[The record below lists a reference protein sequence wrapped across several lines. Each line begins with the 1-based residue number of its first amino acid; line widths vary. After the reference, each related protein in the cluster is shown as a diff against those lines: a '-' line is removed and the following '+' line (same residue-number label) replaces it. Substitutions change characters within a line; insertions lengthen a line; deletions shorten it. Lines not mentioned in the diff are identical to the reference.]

1 MLKVV
6 PDRLLRSNR
15 VSAIAKE
22 YQIHGAPSSPLQ
34 DASHQKIM
42 ELGKAKLLRTGLNAL
57 HQAIHPVHGI
67 AWTDGK
73 QVILTSLHLHNGEP
87 KFGDSSVVGQ
97 FEHVHGLYWGPSPT
111 DAPALL
117 AVQHKKHI
125 TVWQLCLNAAERNKL
140 LVSQI
145 CDISEPF
152 PVLPQGCV
160 WHPKKEILAVLTTR
174 DASVLHSV
182 HLNSCRVKADIKGS
196 GLIHCACWTKEG
208 NRLVVGV
215 GSALHSYIWDEAQK
229 TLHACSFCPIFDV
242 GGYICAVE
250 ATLNFQ
256 VAVATELP
264 LDKICGLNA
273 GVAFEVPASVETESF
288 ASQSSLGGEE
298 EFSMDGGKKSLDS
311 EKPVSALPSPVD
323 LTHLLSS
330 KQGADSS
337 PLLHLRPKDYLTG
350 SGQDSSHLILV
361 TFERKVTSTKKV
373 SIPGI
378 LVPDIMAFDPK
389 TQTVS
394 VASNTCNVILVY
406 SLTSSN
412 LPNIQQIQLEKNEK
426 PKGLCFLTNKLLL
439 ILVGRQKFT
448 DPAFLPSSRSDKY
461 MIRLMIKELIFE
473 VGPSSASVNGN
484 SCFNLSNTPHDL
496 PADVHP
502 LSRGL
507 LIPDRA
513 APQSPTSRRKL
524 IEEIESPAY
533 EQSSLLNM
541 SDLKEKKVSLSFPP
555 AVEALDAEPVN
566 RSVVLSATSLSFS
579 NKPTSPKRQTEGAS
593 KIPNSY
599 KNNLLS
605 EKEASYFSKNV
616 EKLSGNFTELQH
628 HVCELTELLKSGKR
642 NLPVYPSSQEPSFIN
657 ITYQKQLSRN
667 DSDERRSVILCEG
680 KLRLSIVQQIFNLSL
695 VEMQHGSSWIVLT
708 ADSEGF
714 VPLMFTSM
722 QEVVVRD
729 ASAKG
734 YSARSSK
741 TLDIISSTEGCRPA
755 SSESLD
761 ITSSLE
767 VLRDCSSKALDSSGP
782 SEQASSKM

>member
-1 MLKVV
+1 
-6 PDRLLRSNR
+6 
-15 VSAIAKE
+15 
-22 YQIHGAPSSPLQ
+22 
-34 DASHQKIM
+34 M

-57 HQAIHPVHGI
+57 YQAIHPVHGI

-73 QVILTSLHLHNGEP
+73 QVILTALHLRNGDPE
-87 KFGDSSVVGQ
+87 FGDSSVVGQ
-97 FEHVHGLYWGPSPT
+97 FEHVHGLYWGPCPPDT
-111 DAPALL
+111 PALL
-117 AVQHKKHI
+117 AVQHKKRI
-125 TVWQLCLNAAERNKL
+125 TIWQLCFNATERTKL

-160 WHPKKEILAVLTTR
+160 WHPKKEILAVLTAQ

-182 HLNSCRVKADIKGS
+182 HLNSSRVNADIKGS

-215 GSALHSYIWDEAQK
+215 GSALHSYIWDDAQK
-229 TLHACSFCPIFDV
+229 TLSACSFCPIFDV
-242 GGYICAVE
+242 GGYVCALE

-273 GVAFEVPASVETESF
+273 GVAFEVPASIETESF
-288 ASQSSLGGEE
+288 RSQSSLCGEE
-298 EFSMDGGKKSLDS
+298 EYSMDGGKKSLDS
-311 EKPVSALPSPVD
+311 EKPVVASPVD
-323 LTHLLSS
+323 LTHILSS
-330 KQGADSS
+330 KQGTDSS

-389 TQTVS
+389 TQIVS

-439 ILVGRQKFT
+439 ILVGKQRFT

-461 MIRLMIKELIFE
+461 MVRLMIKELIFE
-473 VGPSSASVNGN
+473 MGPSVSASVNG
-484 SCFNLSNTPHDL
+484 SSDLNLSNIQHDL
-496 PADVHP
+496 FRDVHP

-507 LIPDRA
+507 LMPDRA
-513 APQSPTSRRKL
+513 AIQSPTSKRKL
-524 IEEIESPAY
+524 IEEIKSPVY
-533 EQSSLLNM
+533 EQSLLNM
-541 SDLKEKKVSLSFPP
+541 SDLKDKKISMNYSP
-555 AVEALDAEPVN
+555 AVECLDAEPVN
-566 RSVVLSATSLSFS
+566 RAAALSATSLASS
-579 NKPTSPKRQTEGAS
+579 VKPTSPKRQVDAAF
-593 KIPNSY
+593 KVPNSY
-599 KNNLLS
+599 KNNLLR

-616 EKLSGNFTELQH
+616 EDLSGNFTELQH
-628 HVCELTELLKSGKR
+628 HLCELTELLKSGKR
-642 NLPVYPSSQEPSFIN
+642 SLPVYPSSEEPSFIN
-657 ITYQKQLSRN
+657 ITCQKQLSRS
-667 DSDERRSVILCEG
+667 DSDERRAVILCGG
-680 KLRLSIVQQIFNLSL
+680 KLRLNTVHQIFNLSL

-714 VPLMFTSM
+714 VPLLFTSK
-722 QEVVVRD
+722 QEIVVRD

-734 YSARSSK
+734 YGARSSK

-767 VLRDCSSKALDSSGP
+767 VLRDCSSKALDGSSP
-782 SEQASSKM
+782 SKQPSSKM

>member
-1 MLKVV
+1 
-6 PDRLLRSNR
+6 
-15 VSAIAKE
+15 
-22 YQIHGAPSSPLQ
+22 
-34 DASHQKIM
+34 M

-73 QVILTSLHLHNGEP
+73 QVILTALHLHDGEP

-97 FEHVHGLYWGPSPT
+97 FEHVHGLYWGPCPP

-125 TVWQLCLNAAERNKL
+125 TVWQLCFSVTERNKL
-140 LVSQI
+140 LVSQL
-145 CDISEPF
+145 CDISEPY

-182 HLNSCRVKADIKGS
+182 RLNSSRIKADIKGS

-215 GSALHSYIWDEAQK
+215 GSALHSYVWDDAQK
-229 TLHACSFCPIFDV
+229 TLSACSFCPIFDV
-242 GGYICAVE
+242 GGYICALE
-250 ATLNFQ
+250 ATLNLQ

-273 GVAFEVPASVETESF
+273 GVAFEVPASVETGSF
-288 ASQSSLGGEE
+288 PSQSSLGGDEE
-298 EFSMDGGKKSLDS
+298 SSVDGGKKSLDS
-311 EKPVSALPSPVD
+311 EKPLSVVTSPVD
-323 LTHLLSS
+323 LTHILSS

-361 TFERKVTSTKKV
+361 TFERNVTSTKKV

-378 LVPDIMAFDPK
+378 LVPDIMAFDLK

-394 VASNTCNVILVY
+394 VASNTCNIILVY

-412 LPNIQQIQLEKNEK
+412 LPNIQQIQLEKSEK

-473 VGPSSASVNGN
+473 AGPSTSAPVNG
-484 SCFNLSNTPHDL
+484 SSSLNLSGVPNDL
-496 PADVHP
+496 CADVHL

-513 APQSPTSRRKL
+513 AIHSPTSRRKL
-524 IEEIESPAY
+524 IEEIKSPVY
-533 EQSSLLNM
+533 ERSLLNM
-541 SDLKEKKVSLSFPP
+541 SDLKDKKGYKYFPLVVEPLYDEPVCPTVSLS
-555 AVEALDAEPVN
+555 
-566 RSVVLSATSLSFS
+566 ATPLASS
-579 NKPTSPKRQTEGAS
+579 NKPPSPKRQADAPS

-605 EKEASYFSKNV
+605 EKEASYFVKNV
-616 EKLSGNFTELQH
+616 EKLSDNFTELQH
-628 HVCELTELLKSGKR
+628 HLCELTELLKSGKR
-642 NLPVYPSSQEPSFIN
+642 NLTVYPSSQEPTFIN
-657 ITYQKQLSRN
+657 IVCQKQLSRS
-667 DSDERRSVILCEG
+667 DSDERRAVTLCGG
-680 KLRLSIVQQIFNLSL
+680 KLRLNIVQQIFNLSL

-714 VPLMFTSM
+714 VPFMFTSA

-729 ASAKG
+729 ASMKG

-741 TLDIISSTEGCRPA
+741 TLDIISSTEGCRPT

-767 VLRDCSSKALDSSGP
+767 VLRDCSSKALDSSSP
-782 SEQASSKM
+782 SEQPSSKC

>member
-1 MLKVV
+1 M
-6 PDRLLRSNR
+6 P
-15 VSAIAKE
+15 
-22 YQIHGAPSSPLQ
+22 PPC
-34 DASHQKIM
+34 
-42 ELGKAKLLRTGLNAL
+42 
-57 HQAIHPVHGI
+57 
-67 AWTDGK
+67 
-73 QVILTSLHLHNGEP
+73 SL
-87 KFGDSSVVGQ
+87 F
-97 FEHVHGLYWGPSPT
+97 
-111 DAPALL
+111 
-117 AVQHKKHI
+117 QHKKHI

-140 LVSQI
+140 LVSQT

-160 WHPKKEILAVLTTR
+160 WHPKQEILAVLTTR

-250 ATLNFQ
+250 ATLSFQ

-273 GVAFEVPASVETESF
+273 GVAFEVPASIETESF
-288 ASQSSLGGEE
+288 PSQSSLCGEE

-311 EKPVSALPSPVD
+311 EKPASTLPSPVD

-330 KQGADSS
+330 KQGADCS

-378 LVPDIMAFDPK
+378 LVPDIMAFDPR

-461 MIRLMIKELIFE
+461 MIRLMIKELMFE

-484 SCFNLSNTPHDL
+484 SCFNLSNAPHEL

-524 IEEIESPAY
+524 IEEIKSPAY

-541 SDLKEKKVSLSFPP
+541 SDLKDKKLPLGFPP
-555 AVEALDAEPVN
+555 ALEALDAEPVN
-566 RSVVLSATSLSFS
+566 RAVTLSTTSLSFS
-579 NKPTSPKRQTEGAS
+579 NKPTSPKRQTDGAT

-605 EKEASYFSKNV
+605 EKEASYLSKNV
-616 EKLSGNFTELQH
+616 ERLSGNFTELQR
-628 HVCELTELLKSGKR
+628 HVRELTELLKSGKR
-642 NLPVYPSSQEPSFIN
+642 NHPLYPSSQEPSFIN
-657 ITYQKQLSRN
+657 ITHQKQLSRN

-714 VPLMFTSM
+714 VPLTFTSL

-729 ASAKG
+729 ASTKG

-755 SSESLD
+755 ASESLD

>member
-1 MLKVV
+1 
-6 PDRLLRSNR
+6 
-15 VSAIAKE
+15 
-22 YQIHGAPSSPLQ
+22 
-34 DASHQKIM
+34 M

-97 FEHVHGLYWGPSPT
+97 FEHVHGLYWGPGPP

-125 TVWQLCLNAAERNKL
+125 TIWELCLNVAERNKL

-145 CDISEPF
+145 CDISETF

-160 WHPKKEILAVLTTR
+160 WHPKKAILAVVTTR

-182 HLNSCRVKADIKGS
+182 HLNNSRIKADIKGS

-215 GSALHSYIWDEAQK
+215 GSALHSYIWDDAQK
-229 TLHACSFCPIFDV
+229 TLNACSFCPVFDV

-250 ATLNFQ
+250 ATLSFQ

-288 ASQSSLGGEE
+288 PSQSSLCGEE
-298 EFSMDGGKKSLDS
+298 EYSMDAGKKALDS
-311 EKPVSALPSPVD
+311 EKSLSVTSPVD
-323 LTHLLSS
+323 LTHILSS

-406 SLTSSN
+406 SLTASN

-439 ILVGRQKFT
+439 VLVGRQKFT

-461 MIRLMIKELIFE
+461 IIRLMIKELIFE
-473 VGPSSASVNGN
+473 VGPSTSPLFNG
-484 SCFNLSNTPHDL
+484 SSSLSLSNVPRDL
-496 PADVHP
+496 STDVHP

-513 APQSPTSRRKL
+513 ASQSPTSRRKL
-524 IEEIESPAY
+524 IEEIKSPVY
-533 EQSSLLNM
+533 EQSCLLNVG
-541 SDLKEKKVSLSFPP
+541 DLKDKKISMTFPP
-555 AVEALDAEPVN
+555 AIESLEAEPVN
-566 RSVVLSATSLSFS
+566 RTLALSAASLASS
-579 NKPTSPKRQTEGAS
+579 NKPTSPKKQTDAAF

-616 EKLSGNFTELQH
+616 ERLSGNFTELQH
-628 HVCELTELLKSGKR
+628 HLCELTELLKSGKR
-642 NLPVYPSSQEPSFIN
+642 NLSMYPSAQEPSFIN
-657 ITYQKQLSRN
+657 ITCQKQLSRS
-667 DSDERRSVILCEG
+667 DSDERRAVILCGG
-680 KLRLSIVQQIFNLSL
+680 KLRLDIVQQIFNLSL

-708 ADSEGF
+708 TDSEGF
-714 VPLMFTSM
+714 VPLTFTPA
-722 QEVVVRD
+722 QEIVVRD

-734 YSARSSK
+734 YSTCSSK
-741 TLDIISSTEGCRPA
+741 TLDIISSTQGCRA
-755 SSESLD
+755 AASESLD

-767 VLRDCSSKALDSSGP
+767 VLRDCSSKALDTSGSPEQPSSNV
-782 SEQASSKM
+782 

>member
-1 MLKVV
+1 
-6 PDRLLRSNR
+6 
-15 VSAIAKE
+15 
-22 YQIHGAPSSPLQ
+22 
-34 DASHQKIM
+34 M

-57 HQAIHPVHGI
+57 YQAIHPVHGI

-73 QVILTSLHLHNGEP
+73 QVILTSLHLRNGEP

-97 FEHVHGLYWGPSPT
+97 FEHVHGLYWGPCPP

-125 TVWQLCLNAAERNKL
+125 TVWQLCFNATERNKL

-182 HLNSCRVKADIKGS
+182 HLNNSRIKADIKGS

-215 GSALHSYIWDEAQK
+215 GSALHSYIWDDAQK
-229 TLHACSFCPIFDV
+229 TLNACSFCPIFDV

-250 ATLNFQ
+250 ATLHFQ
-256 VAVATELP
+256 VAVTTELP

-273 GVAFEVPASVETESF
+273 GVAFEVPSSIETESF
-288 ASQSSLGGEE
+288 PSQSSLCGEE
-298 EFSMDGGKKSLDS
+298 EYSMDGGKKTLDS
-311 EKPVSALPSPVD
+311 EKPLSVVTSPVD
-323 LTHLLSS
+323 LTHILSS

-406 SLTSSN
+406 SLTSSS

-473 VGPSSASVNGN
+473 MGPSTPASVNG
-484 SCFNLSNTPHDL
+484 SSSLNLSNISQDL
-496 PADVHP
+496 STDIHP
-502 LSRGL
+502 LSCGL
-507 LIPDRA
+507 LIPDHTVV
-513 APQSPTSRRKL
+513 QSRTSRKKL
-524 IEEIESPAY
+524 IEEIKGLVH
-533 EQSSLLNM
+533 EQSLLNT
-541 SDLKEKKVSLSFPP
+541 SDLKDKKISMIFSP
-555 AVEALDAEPVN
+555 AVESLDAEPVN
-566 RSVVLSATSLSFS
+566 RTVSLSASSLAFP
-579 NKPTSPKRQTEGAS
+579 NKPTSPKRQADTAS
-593 KIPNSY
+593 KTPNSY

-605 EKEASYFSKNV
+605 EKEASYFLKNV

-628 HVCELTELLKSGKR
+628 HICELTELLKSGKR
-642 NLPVYPSSQEPSFIN
+642 SLPVYPSSQEPAFIN
-657 ITYQKQLSRN
+657 ITCQKQLSRN
-667 DSDERRSVILCEG
+667 DSDERRAVILCDG
-680 KLRLSIVQQIFNLSL
+680 KLRLNIVQQIFNLSL
-695 VEMQHGSSWIVLT
+695 VEMQHG
-708 ADSEGF
+708 
-714 VPLMFTSM
+714 
-722 QEVVVRD
+722 
-729 ASAKG
+729 
-734 YSARSSK
+734 
-741 TLDIISSTEGCRPA
+741 
-755 SSESLD
+755 
-761 ITSSLE
+761 
-767 VLRDCSSKALDSSGP
+767 
-782 SEQASSKM
+782 

>member
-1 MLKVV
+1 
-6 PDRLLRSNR
+6 
-15 VSAIAKE
+15 
-22 YQIHGAPSSPLQ
+22 
-34 DASHQKIM
+34 M

-57 HQAIHPVHGI
+57 YQAIHPVHGI

-73 QVILTSLHLHNGEP
+73 QVILTALHLHNGEP

-97 FEHVHGLYWGPSPT
+97 FEHVHGLYWGPCPP

-125 TVWQLCLNAAERNKL
+125 TIWQLCFNATDRNKL

-160 WHPKKEILAVLTTR
+160 WHPKKEVLAVLTTR
-174 DASVLHSV
+174 DASVLPSV
-182 HLNSCRVKADIKGS
+182 HLNSSRISADIKGT

-215 GSALHSYIWDEAQK
+215 GSALHSYIWDDAQK
-229 TLHACSFCPIFDV
+229 TLNACSFCPIFDV

-250 ATLNFQ
+250 ATQNFQ

-288 ASQSSLGGEE
+288 PSQSSLCGEE
-298 EFSMDGGKKSLDS
+298 EYSMDGGKKSLDS
-311 EKPVSALPSPVD
+311 EKSLSAVTSPVD
-323 LTHLLSS
+323 LTHILSS
-330 KQGADSS
+330 KPGADSS

-361 TFERKVTSTKKV
+361 TFERKVTTTKKV

-439 ILVGRQKFT
+439 ILVGKQKFS

-473 VGPSSASVNGN
+473 MGPSACASVNG
-484 SCFNLSNTPHDL
+484 SSSLNLSSIPHD
-496 PADVHP
+496 ASREVHP

-507 LIPDRA
+507 LIPDRSA
-513 APQSPTSRRKL
+513 LQSPTSRRRL
-524 IEEIESPAY
+524 IEEIKSPVC
-533 EQSSLLNM
+533 EQNLVLNVN
-541 SDLKEKKVSLSFPP
+541 DLKDKKMSMNFPP
-555 AVEALDAEPVN
+555 VLETLDAEPVN
-566 RSVVLSATSLSFS
+566 RSVALSAAS
-579 NKPTSPKRQTEGAS
+579 NKPTSPKRQPEAAS

-599 KNNLLS
+599 KNNLFS
-605 EKEASYFSKNV
+605 EREANYFLKNV

-628 HVCELTELLKSGKR
+628 RLCELTELLKSGKR
-642 NLPVYPSSQEPSFIN
+642 NLPVYPSSQEPSIIN
-657 ITYQKQLSRN
+657 ITCQKQLSRSE
-667 DSDERRSVILCEG
+667 SDESRVVLLCGG
-680 KLRLSIVQQIFNLSL
+680 KLRLNVIQQIFNLSL

-714 VPLMFTSM
+714 VPLTFTSE

-729 ASAKG
+729 ASTKG

-741 TLDIISSTEGCRPA
+741 TLDIISSTQECRSA

-761 ITSSLE
+761 ITSSVE
-767 VLRDCSSKALDSSGP
+767 ALRDCSSKPSDSSSP
-782 SEQASSKM
+782 STQPSSKM

>member
-1 MLKVV
+1 
-6 PDRLLRSNR
+6 
-15 VSAIAKE
+15 
-22 YQIHGAPSSPLQ
+22 
-34 DASHQKIM
+34 M

-57 HQAIHPVHGI
+57 YQAIHPVHGI

-73 QVILTSLHLHNGEP
+73 QVILTALHLQDGEP
-87 KFGDSSVVGQ
+87 QFGDSSVVGQ
-97 FEHVHGLYWGPSPT
+97 FEHVHGLYWGPCPP

-125 TVWQLCLNAAERNKL
+125 TIWQLCFSVTDRNKL
-140 LVSQI
+140 LVSQL
-145 CDISEPF
+145 CEISEPF

-160 WHPKKEILAVLTTR
+160 WHPKREVLAVLSTR

-182 HLNSCRVKADIKGS
+182 QLSSARVRADIKGS
-196 GLIHCACWTKEG
+196 GLIHCACWTRDG
-208 NRLVVGV
+208 GRLVVGV
-215 GSALHSYIWDEAQK
+215 GSALHSYLWDDAQK
-229 TLHACSFCPIFDV
+229 TLNACSFCPVFDV

-250 ATLNFQ
+250 ATLNLQ

-273 GVAFEVPASVETESF
+273 GAAFEVPPSAETESCP
-288 ASQSSLGGEE
+288 SQSSLAGEE
-298 EFSMDGGKKSLDS
+298 EHSTDGSKKSLDS
-311 EKPVSALPSPVD
+311 EKPVSVVTSPVD
-323 LTHLLSS
+323 LTHILSS

-361 TFERKVTSTKKV
+361 TFERNVTSTKKV

-378 LVPDIMAFDPK
+378 LVPDIMAFDLK

-394 VASNTCNVILVY
+394 VASNTCNIILVY
-406 SLTSSN
+406 SLTSSS

-426 PKGLCFLTNKLLL
+426 PKGLCFLTKKLLL

-461 MIRLMIKELIFE
+461 MIRLMIKELMLDM
-473 VGPSSASVNGN
+473 GPSAPAAGKVSS
-484 SCFNLSNTPHDL
+484 SLNLSGIPHDL
-496 PADVHP
+496 LTDGHL

-513 APQSPTSRRKL
+513 AIHSPTSRRKL
-524 IEEIESPAY
+524 IEEIKSPAY
-533 EQSSLLNM
+533 ERSCLLNM
-541 SDLKEKKVSLSFPP
+541 GDLKDRKSSMNLPP
-555 AVEALDAEPVN
+555 AVECLEAEPMGRTV
-566 RSVVLSATSLSFS
+566 SLSATSLASS
-579 NKPTSPKRQTEGAS
+579 NKPASPKRQGDAPS

-605 EKEASYFSKNV
+605 EKEANYFLKNV
-616 EKLSGNFTELQH
+616 EKLSGTFTELQH
-628 HVCELTELLKSGKR
+628 HLCELTELLKSGKR
-642 NLPVYPSSQEPSFIN
+642 NLTVYPSSQEPTFIN
-657 ITYQKQLSRN
+657 IICQKQLSRS
-667 DSDERRSVILCEG
+667 DSDERRAVLLCAG
-680 KLRLSIVQQIFNLSL
+680 KLRLDVIQQLFSLSL
-695 VEMQHGSSWIVLT
+695 VEMQHGSSWVVLT

-714 VPLMFTSM
+714 VPLLFSAR

-729 ASAKG
+729 ASGKG

-741 TLDIISSTEGCRPA
+741 TLDIISSTEGCRPT

-767 VLRDCSSKALDSSGP
+767 VLRDCSSEALDSSSP
-782 SEQASSKM
+782 SQQPSSKM

>member
-1 MLKVV
+1 
-6 PDRLLRSNR
+6 
-15 VSAIAKE
+15 
-22 YQIHGAPSSPLQ
+22 
-34 DASHQKIM
+34 M

-57 HQAIHPVHGI
+57 HQAIHPVHGL

-73 QVILTSLHLHNGEP
+73 QVILTALHLQNGEP

-97 FEHVHGLYWGPSPT
+97 FEHVHGLYWGPCPAE
-111 DAPALL
+111 APALL

-125 TVWQLCLNAAERNKL
+125 TIWQLCFNGADRNKL

-145 CDISEPF
+145 CDISEPY

-160 WHPKKEILAVLTTR
+160 WHPSKEVLAVLTTR
-174 DASVLHSV
+174 DASVLPSV
-182 HLNSCRVKADIKGS
+182 HLNNSRVNADIKGS

-208 NRLVVGV
+208 DRLVVGV
-215 GSALHSYIWDEAQK
+215 GSALHSYIWDDAQK
-229 TLHACSFCPIFDV
+229 TLSACTFCPIFDV

-250 ATLNFQ
+250 ATQNLQ

-273 GVAFEVPASVETESF
+273 GVAFEVPSSVETESF
-288 ASQSSLGGEE
+288 PSQSSLCGEE
-298 EFSMDGGKKSLDS
+298 EHSLDGGKKSLDS
-311 EKPVSALPSPVD
+311 EKPLSVVTSPVD
-323 LTHLLSS
+323 LTHILSS
-330 KQGADSS
+330 KQSADSS

-378 LVPDIMAFDPK
+378 LVPDIMAFDSK

-412 LPNIQQIQLEKNEK
+412 LPNIQQIQLEKSEK

-461 MIRLMIKELIFE
+461 MIRLMIKELILE
-473 VGPSSASVNGN
+473 MGPSKSVSADGS
-484 SCFNLSNTPHDL
+484 SSLNLSNITHD
-496 PADVHP
+496 PSRDVHP

-507 LIPDRA
+507 LVPDRSA
-513 APQSPTSRRKL
+513 LQSPTSRRKL
-524 IEEIESPAY
+524 IEEIKSPAY
-533 EQSSLLNM
+533 EQNLVLNI
-541 SDLKEKKVSLSFPP
+541 SDFRDKKISMNFPP
-555 AVEALDAEPVN
+555 AVETLDAEPVN
-566 RSVVLSATSLSFS
+566 RSVALSNAS
-579 NKPTSPKRQTEGAS
+579 NKPASPKRQHETAS

-599 KNNLLS
+599 KNNLFS
-605 EKEASYFSKNV
+605 EKETSYFMKNV

-628 HVCELTELLKSGKR
+628 HLSELTELLKSGKR

-657 ITYQKQLSRN
+657 ITCQKQLSK
-667 DSDERRSVILCEG
+667 SDADESRAVLLCGG
-680 KLRLSIVQQIFNLSL
+680 KLRLNIVQQIFNLSL

-714 VPLMFTSM
+714 IPLMFTST
-722 QEVVVRD
+722 QEILIRD
-729 ASAKG
+729 ATAKG

-741 TLDIISSTEGCRPA
+741 TLDIISSTQGCRST

-767 VLRDCSSKALDSSGP
+767 VLRDCSSK
-782 SEQASSKM
+782 

>member
-1 MLKVV
+1 
-6 PDRLLRSNR
+6 
-15 VSAIAKE
+15 
-22 YQIHGAPSSPLQ
+22 
-34 DASHQKIM
+34 M

-73 QVILTSLHLHNGEP
+73 QVILTSLQLQNGEP

-97 FEHVHGLYWGPSPT
+97 FEHVHGLYWGPCPP

-125 TVWQLCLNAAERNKL
+125 TVWQLCFSVTERNKL

-182 HLNSCRVKADIKGS
+182 HLNNSRIKADIKGS

-215 GSALHSYIWDEAQK
+215 GSALHSYIWDDAQK
-229 TLHACSFCPIFDV
+229 TLNACSFCPVFDV

-250 ATLNFQ
+250 ATLSCQ
-256 VAVATELP
+256 VAVTTELP

-273 GVAFEVPASVETESF
+273 GVVFEVPSSVETESF
-288 ASQSSLGGEE
+288 PSQSSSCGEE
-298 EFSMDGGKKSLDS
+298 EYSMDGGKKSLDS
-311 EKPVSALPSPVD
+311 EKSFSAVTSPVD
-323 LTHLLSS
+323 LTHILSS

-361 TFERKVTSTKKV
+361 AFERKVTSTKKV
-373 SIPGI
+373 SISGI
-378 LVPDIMAFDPK
+378 LVPDMMAFDPK

-394 VASNTCNVILVY
+394 VASNTCNVVLVY
-406 SLTSSN
+406 SLTSSS
-412 LPNIQQIQLEKNEK
+412 LPNVQQIQLEKNEK

-461 MIRLMIKELIFE
+461 MIRLIIKELMFDM
-473 VGPSSASVNGN
+473 STSTSASGNG
-484 SCFNLSNTPHDL
+484 SSSLNLSDIAHSL
-496 PADVHP
+496 SADVHP

-513 APQSPTSRRKL
+513 AIQSPGSRRKL
-524 IEEIESPAY
+524 IEEIKSPVY
-533 EQSSLLNM
+533 EQSLLNM
-541 SDLKEKKVSLSFPP
+541 NDLKDKNTSMNFPP
-555 AVEALDAEPVN
+555 AIECLDAEPVN
-566 RSVVLSATSLSFS
+566 RTSALSATPLAFS
-579 NKPTSPKRQTEGAS
+579 NKPTSPKRQAAS

-599 KNNLLS
+599 KNNLLN
-605 EKEASYFSKNV
+605 EKEASYFVKNV
-616 EKLSGNFTELQH
+616 EKLSDNFTELQQH
-628 HVCELTELLKSGKR
+628 LCELTELLKSGKR
-642 NLPVYPSSQEPSFIN
+642 NLPAYPSSQEPSFIN
-657 ITYQKQLSRN
+657 ITCQRQLSRS
-667 DSDERRSVILCEG
+667 DTDERRAVVLCGG
-680 KLRLSIVQQIFNLSL
+680 KLHLHIVQQLFSLSL

-714 VPLMFTSM
+714 VPLTFTSA
-722 QEVVVRD
+722 QEIVVRD
-729 ASAKG
+729 ASTKG
-734 YSARSSK
+734 YDARSSK
-741 TLDIISSTEGCRPA
+741 TLDIISSTEGCRPT

-761 ITSSLE
+761 ITSSVE
-767 VLRDCSSKALDSSGP
+767 VLRDCSSKALDSSSP
-782 SEQASSKM
+782 SEQPSSK

>member
-1 MLKVV
+1 
-6 PDRLLRSNR
+6 
-15 VSAIAKE
+15 
-22 YQIHGAPSSPLQ
+22 
-34 DASHQKIM
+34 M

-57 HQAIHPVHGI
+57 YQAIHPVHGI

-73 QVILTSLHLHNGEP
+73 QVILTSLHLRNGEP
-87 KFGDSSVVGQ
+87 EFGDSSVVGQ
-97 FEHVHGLYWGPSPT
+97 FEHVHGLYWGPCPP

-125 TVWQLCLNAAERNKL
+125 TVWQLCFNATERNKL

-145 CDISEPF
+145 CEISEPF

-174 DASVLHSV
+174 DASILHSV
-182 HLNSCRVKADIKGS
+182 HLNNSRIKADIKGS

-215 GSALHSYIWDEAQK
+215 GSALHSYIWDDAHK
-229 TLHACSFCPIFDV
+229 TLNACSFCPIFDV

-250 ATLNFQ
+250 ATLHFQ

-273 GVAFEVPASVETESF
+273 GVAFEIPSSIETESF
-288 ASQSSLGGEE
+288 PSQSSLCGEE
-298 EFSMDGGKKSLDS
+298 EYSMDGGKKSLDS
-311 EKPVSALPSPVD
+311 EKPLSVVTSPVD
-323 LTHLLSS
+323 LTHILPS

-412 LPNIQQIQLEKNEK
+412 LPNIQQIQLEKSEK

-439 ILVGRQKFT
+439 IMVGRQKFA
-448 DPAFLPSSRSDKY
+448 DPVFLPSSRSDKY
-461 MIRLMIKELIFE
+461 MIRLMIKELMFE
-473 VGPSSASVNGN
+473 MGPSTPVSVNG
-484 SCFNLSNTPHDL
+484 SSSLNLSNIPHDL
-496 PADVHP
+496 STDIHP
-502 LSRGL
+502 LSGGL
-507 LIPDRA
+507 LIPDHSA
-513 APQSPTSRRKL
+513 LQSPISRRKL
-524 IEEIESPAY
+524 IEEIKGLAH
-533 EQSSLLNM
+533 EQSLLNT
-541 SDLKEKKVSLSFPP
+541 SDLKDKKISMIFSP
-555 AVEALDAEPVN
+555 AVESLDAEPVN
-566 RSVVLSATSLSFS
+566 RAVTLSASSQAFP
-579 NKPTSPKRQTEGAS
+579 NKPTSPKRQPDTAS
-593 KIPNSY
+593 KVPNSY
-599 KNNLLS
+599 KNNLLT
-605 EKEASYFSKNV
+605 EKEASYFLKNV
-616 EKLSGNFTELQH
+616 EKLSGNFTELQRR
-628 HVCELTELLKSGKR
+628 VCELTELLKAGQR
-642 NLPVYPSSQEPSFIN
+642 NPPVYPSSQEPPFVN
-657 ITYQKQLSRN
+657 ITCQKQLSRS
-667 DSDERRSVILCEG
+667 DSDERRAVILCDG
-680 KLRLSIVQQIFNLSL
+680 KLRLSVVQQIFSLPL

-714 VPLMFTSM
+714 VPLTFTST
-722 QEVVVRD
+722 QEILVRD
-729 ASAKG
+729 ATAKG

-741 TLDIISSTEGCRPA
+741 TLDIISSTEGCRPT

-767 VLRDCSSKALDSSGP
+767 VLRDCSSKALDSSSP
-782 SEQASSKM
+782 SEQPSSAM

>member
-1 MLKVV
+1 
-6 PDRLLRSNR
+6 
-15 VSAIAKE
+15 
-22 YQIHGAPSSPLQ
+22 
-34 DASHQKIM
+34 M

-57 HQAIHPVHGI
+57 HQAIHPVHGL

-73 QVILTSLHLHNGEP
+73 QVILTALHLQDGEP
-87 KFGDSSVVGQ
+87 SFGDSSVVGQ
-97 FEHVHGLYWGPSPT
+97 FEHVHGLYWGPCPAE
-111 DAPALL
+111 APALL

-125 TVWQLCLNAAERNKL
+125 TIWQLCFNGADRNKL

-145 CDISEPF
+145 CDISEPY

-160 WHPKKEILAVLTTR
+160 WHPSKEVLAVLTTR
-174 DASVLHSV
+174 DASVLPSV
-182 HLNSCRVKADIKGS
+182 HLNNSRINADIKGS

-215 GSALHSYIWDEAQK
+215 GSALHSYIWDDAQK
-229 TLHACSFCPIFDV
+229 TLSACSFCPVFDV

-250 ATLNFQ
+250 ATQNLQ

-273 GVAFEVPASVETESF
+273 GVAFEVPSSVETESF
-288 ASQSSLGGEE
+288 PSQSSLCGEE
-298 EFSMDGGKKSLDS
+298 EYSLDGGKKSVDS
-311 EKPVSALPSPVD
+311 EKPLSVVTSPVD
-323 LTHLLSS
+323 LTHILSS

-361 TFERKVTSTKKV
+361 TFEKKVTSTKKV

-378 LVPDIMAFDPK
+378 LVPDIMAFDSK

-412 LPNIQQIQLEKNEK
+412 LPNIQQIQLEKSEK

-439 ILVGRQKFT
+439 ILVGKQKFT

-461 MIRLMIKELIFE
+461 MIRLMIKELILE
-473 VGPSSASVNGN
+473 MGPSKSVSADGS
-484 SCFNLSNTPHDL
+484 SSLNLSNITHD
-496 PADVHP
+496 PSRDVHP

-507 LIPDRA
+507 LIPDRSA
-513 APQSPTSRRKL
+513 LQSPTSRRKL
-524 IEEIESPAY
+524 IEEIKSPACD
-533 EQSSLLNM
+533 QNLVLNIT
-541 SDLKEKKVSLSFPP
+541 DFKDKKIPMNFAPS
-555 AVEALDAEPVN
+555 VETLDAEPVN
-566 RSVVLSATSLSFS
+566 RSLALSNAS
-579 NKPTSPKRQTEGAS
+579 NKPTSPKRQHGAAS

-599 KNNLLS
+599 KNNLFS
-605 EKEASYFSKNV
+605 EKEASYFLKNV
-616 EKLSGNFTELQH
+616 EKLSDDFTELQH
-628 HVCELTELLKSGKR
+628 NLSELTDLLKSGKR
-642 NLPVYPSSQEPSFIN
+642 NLLVYPSSQEPSFIN
-657 ITYQKQLSRN
+657 ITCQKQLSK
-667 DSDERRSVILCEG
+667 SDADESRAVLLCAG
-680 KLRLSIVQQIFNLSL
+680 KLRLNIVQQIFNLSL

-714 VPLMFTSM
+714 IPLMFTSS
-722 QEVVVRD
+722 QEILIRD
-729 ASAKG
+729 ATAKG

-741 TLDIISSTEGCRPA
+741 TLDIISSTQECRST

-767 VLRDCSSKALDSSGP
+767 VLRDCSSKTLDSISRPEQP
-782 SEQASSKM
+782 SNKM

>member
-1 MLKVV
+1 
-6 PDRLLRSNR
+6 
-15 VSAIAKE
+15 
-22 YQIHGAPSSPLQ
+22 
-34 DASHQKIM
+34 M

-57 HQAIHPVHGI
+57 HQAIHPVLGL

-73 QVILTSLHLHNGEP
+73 QVILTALQLQNGEP

-97 FEHVHGLYWGPSPT
+97 FEHVHGLYWGPSPAE
-111 DAPALL
+111 APALL

-125 TVWQLCLNAAERNKL
+125 TIWQLCFNGADRNKL
-140 LVSQI
+140 LVSQV
-145 CDISEPF
+145 CDISEPY

-160 WHPKKEILAVLTTR
+160 WHPSKEVLAVLTTR
-174 DASVLHSV
+174 DASVLPSV
-182 HLNSCRVKADIKGS
+182 HLNNSRINADIKGS

-208 NRLVVGV
+208 DRLVVGV
-215 GSALHSYIWDEAQK
+215 GSALHSYIWDDAQK
-229 TLHACSFCPIFDV
+229 TLSACSFCPIFDV

-250 ATLNFQ
+250 ATQNLQ

-273 GVAFEVPASVETESF
+273 GVAFEVPSSVETESF
-288 ASQSSLGGEE
+288 PSQSSLCGEE
-298 EFSMDGGKKSLDS
+298 EYSLDGGKKSLDS
-311 EKPVSALPSPVD
+311 EKPLSVVTSPVD
-323 LTHLLSS
+323 LTHILSS
-330 KQGADSS
+330 KQGVDSS

-378 LVPDIMAFDPK
+378 LVPDIMAFDSK

-412 LPNIQQIQLEKNEK
+412 LPNIQQIQLEKSEK
-426 PKGLCFLTNKLLL
+426 PKGLCFLTKKLLL

-473 VGPSSASVNGN
+473 MGSSMPVSADGS
-484 SCFNLSNTPHDL
+484 SSLNLSSVPHD
-496 PADVHP
+496 PSREVHP

-507 LIPDRA
+507 LIPDRSA
-513 APQSPTSRRKL
+513 LQSPTSRRKL
-524 IEEIESPAY
+524 IEEIKSPVY
-533 EQSSLLNM
+533 EQNLVLNI
-541 SDLKEKKVSLSFPP
+541 SNLKDKKISMNFPP
-555 AVEALDAEPVN
+555 AVETLDAEPVN
-566 RSVVLSATSLSFS
+566 RSVALSNAS
-579 NKPTSPKRQTEGAS
+579 NKPTSPKRQPEAAS

-599 KNNLLS
+599 KSNLFS
-605 EKEASYFSKNV
+605 EKEASYFLKNV

-628 HVCELTELLKSGKR
+628 HLCELTELLKSGKR
-642 NLPVYPSSQEPSFIN
+642 NLPAYPSSQEPSFIN
-657 ITYQKQLSRN
+657 ITCQKQLSK
-667 DSDERRSVILCEG
+667 SDADESRAVLLCGG
-680 KLRLSIVQQIFNLSL
+680 KLRLNIVQQLFNLSL

-714 VPLMFTSM
+714 IPLMFTST
-722 QEVVVRD
+722 QEILIRD

-734 YSARSSK
+734 YSACSSK
-741 TLDIISSTEGCRPA
+741 TLDIISSTQGCRST

-767 VLRDCSSKALDSSGP
+767 VFRDCSSKTLDSSSP
-782 SEQASSKM
+782 SEQPSN

>member
-1 MLKVV
+1 
-6 PDRLLRSNR
+6 
-15 VSAIAKE
+15 
-22 YQIHGAPSSPLQ
+22 
-34 DASHQKIM
+34 M

-73 QVILTSLHLHNGEP
+73 QVILTSLHLHHGEP

-97 FEHVHGLYWGPSPT
+97 FEHVHGLYWGPCPP

-125 TVWQLCLNAAERNKL
+125 TIWQLCFNVTERNKL

-182 HLNSCRVKADIKGS
+182 HLNNSRIKADIKGS

-215 GSALHSYIWDEAQK
+215 GSALHSYIWDDAQK
-229 TLHACSFCPIFDV
+229 TLNACSFCPIFDV

-250 ATLNFQ
+250 ATLHFQ

-273 GVAFEVPASVETESF
+273 GVAFEVPASIETESF
-288 ASQSSLGGEE
+288 PSQSSLCGEE
-298 EFSMDGGKKSLDS
+298 EYSMDGGKRSLDS
-311 EKPVSALPSPVD
+311 EKTLSVVTSPVD
-323 LTHLLSS
+323 LTHILSS

-473 VGPSSASVNGN
+473 MGPSTSASLNG
-484 SCFNLSNTPHDL
+484 SSSVNLSSMPQDL
-496 PADVHP
+496 STDVHP

-513 APQSPTSRRKL
+513 AVQSPTSRRKL
-524 IEEIESPAY
+524 IEEIKSPVY
-533 EQSSLLNM
+533 EQSCLLNV
-541 SDLKEKKVSLSFPP
+541 SDLKDKKISMNFPP
-555 AVEALDAEPVN
+555 AAESLNAEPVN
-566 RSVVLSATSLSFS
+566 RILTQSAPSLAFS
-579 NKPTSPKRQTEGAS
+579 NKPTSPKRQADAAS

-605 EKEASYFSKNV
+605 EKEASYFTKNV

-628 HVCELTELLKSGKR
+628 HLCELTELLKSGKR
-642 NLPVYPSSQEPSFIN
+642 SLPVYPSSQEPSFIN
-657 ITYQKQLSRN
+657 ITCQQLSRS
-667 DSDERRSVILCEG
+667 DSDERRAVILCGG
-680 KLRLSIVQQIFNLSL
+680 KLRLNIVQQIFNLSL

-708 ADSEGF
+708 VDSEGF

-722 QEVVVRD
+722 QEIVVRD
-729 ASAKG
+729 ASTKG

-741 TLDIISSTEGCRPA
+741 TLDIISSTEGCRPT
-755 SSESLD
+755 SESLD

-767 VLRDCSSKALDSSGP
+767 VLRDCSSKTLDSSSPPEQP
-782 SEQASSKM
+782 STKM

>member
-1 MLKVV
+1 
-6 PDRLLRSNR
+6 
-15 VSAIAKE
+15 
-22 YQIHGAPSSPLQ
+22 
-34 DASHQKIM
+34 M

-57 HQAIHPVHGI
+57 HQAIHPVHGL

-73 QVILTSLHLHNGEP
+73 QVILTALQLQDGEP
-87 KFGDSSVVGQ
+87 RFGDSSVVGQ
-97 FEHVHGLYWGPSPT
+97 FEHVHGLYWGPCPAE
-111 DAPALL
+111 APALL

-125 TVWQLCLNAAERNKL
+125 TVWQLRFNGADRNKL
-140 LVSQI
+140 LVSQL
-145 CDISEPF
+145 CDVSEPY

-160 WHPKKEILAVLTTR
+160 WHPSKEVLAVLTTR
-174 DASVLHSV
+174 DASVLPSV
-182 HLNSCRVKADIKGS
+182 HLNDSRINADIKGS

-208 NRLVVGV
+208 SRLVVGV
-215 GSALHSYIWDEAQK
+215 GSALHSYVWDDAQK
-229 TLHACSFCPIFDV
+229 TLSACSFCPIFDV

-250 ATLNFQ
+250 ATQDLQ

-273 GVAFEVPASVETESF
+273 GVAFEVPSSVETESF
-288 ASQSSLGGEE
+288 PSQSSLCGEE
-298 EFSMDGGKKSLDS
+298 EYSLDGGKKSLDS
-311 EKPVSALPSPVD
+311 EKPLSVVTSPVD
-323 LTHLLSS
+323 LTHILSS

-378 LVPDIMAFDPK
+378 LVPDIMAFDSK

-412 LPNIQQIQLEKNEK
+412 LPNIQQIQLEKSEK

-461 MIRLMIKELIFE
+461 MIRLMIKELILE
-473 VGPSSASVNGN
+473 MHPSKSVSADGS
-484 SCFNLSNTPHDL
+484 SSLNLSNMTHD
-496 PADVHP
+496 PSRDVHP

-507 LIPDRA
+507 LIPDRSA
-513 APQSPTSRRKL
+513 LQSPTSRRKL
-524 IEEIESPAY
+524 IEEIKSPVY
-533 EQSSLLNM
+533 EQNSVLNI
-541 SDLKEKKVSLSFPP
+541 SDFKDKKISMNFPP
-555 AVEALDAEPVN
+555 AVETLDAEPVN
-566 RSVVLSATSLSFS
+566 RSVALSNAS
-579 NKPTSPKRQTEGAS
+579 NKPTSPKRQPEAAS

-599 KNNLLS
+599 KNNLFS
-605 EKEASYFSKNV
+605 EKEASYFLKNV

-628 HVCELTELLKSGKR
+628 HLSELTELLKSGKR

-657 ITYQKQLSRN
+657 ITCQKQFSKSDADESRA
-667 DSDERRSVILCEG
+667 VLLCGG
-680 KLRLSIVQQIFNLSL
+680 KLRLNIVQQIFNLSL

-714 VPLMFTSM
+714 IPLMFTPT
-722 QEVVVRD
+722 QEILIRD
-729 ASAKG
+729 ATARG

-741 TLDIISSTEGCRPA
+741 TLDIISSTQGCRST

-767 VLRDCSSKALDSSGP
+767 VLRDCSSKTLDSISP
-782 SEQASSKM
+782 SEQSSNKM

>member
-1 MLKVV
+1 
-6 PDRLLRSNR
+6 
-15 VSAIAKE
+15 
-22 YQIHGAPSSPLQ
+22 
-34 DASHQKIM
+34 M
-42 ELGKAKLLRTGLNAL
+42 ELGKAKLLRTGLNTL
-57 HQAIHPVHGI
+57 HQAIHPVHGL

-73 QVILTSLHLHNGEP
+73 QVILTALHLQNGEP
-87 KFGDSSVVGQ
+87 RFGDSSVVGQ
-97 FEHVHGLYWGPSPT
+97 FEHVHGLYWGPCPAE
-111 DAPALL
+111 APALL

-125 TVWQLCLNAAERNKL
+125 TIWQLCFNGADRNKL

-145 CDISEPF
+145 CDISEPY

-160 WHPKKEILAVLTTR
+160 WHPSKEVLAVLTTR
-174 DASVLHSV
+174 DASVLPSV
-182 HLNSCRVKADIKGS
+182 HLNNSRINADIKGS

-208 NRLVVGV
+208 DRLVVGV
-215 GSALHSYIWDEAQK
+215 GSALHSYIWDDAQK
-229 TLHACSFCPIFDV
+229 TLSACSFCPIFDV

-250 ATLNFQ
+250 ATQNLQ

-273 GVAFEVPASVETESF
+273 GVAFEVPSSVETESF
-288 ASQSSLGGEE
+288 PSQSSLCGEE
-298 EFSMDGGKKSLDS
+298 EYSLDGGKKSLDS
-311 EKPVSALPSPVD
+311 EKSLSVVTSPVD
-323 LTHLLSS
+323 LTHILSS
-330 KQGADSS
+330 KQGVDSS

-378 LVPDIMAFDPK
+378 LVPDIMAFDSK

-412 LPNIQQIQLEKNEK
+412 LPNIQQIQLEKSEK

-473 VGPSSASVNGN
+473 MGPSMSVSADGS
-484 SCFNLSNTPHDL
+484 SSLNLSNVPHD
-496 PADVHP
+496 PSREVHP
-502 LSRGL
+502 LSHGL
-507 LIPDRA
+507 LIPDRSA
-513 APQSPTSRRKL
+513 LQSPTSRRKL
-524 IEEIESPAY
+524 IEEIKSPVY
-533 EQSSLLNM
+533 EQNLVLNI
-541 SDLKEKKVSLSFPP
+541 SNLKDKKISMNFPP
-555 AVEALDAEPVN
+555 AVETLDAEPVN
-566 RSVVLSATSLSFS
+566 RSVALSNAS
-579 NKPTSPKRQTEGAS
+579 NKPVSPQRQPEVSS

-599 KNNLLS
+599 KNNQFS
-605 EKEASYFSKNV
+605 EKEASSFLKNV

-628 HVCELTELLKSGKR
+628 HLCELTELLKSGKR
-642 NLPVYPSSQEPSFIN
+642 NLPAYPSSQEPSFIN
-657 ITYQKQLSRN
+657 ITCQKQLSK
-667 DSDERRSVILCEG
+667 SDADESRTVLLCGG
-680 KLRLSIVQQIFNLSL
+680 KLRLNIIQQLFNLSL
-695 VEMQHGSSWIVLT
+695 VEMQYGSSWIVLT
-708 ADSEGF
+708 SDSEGF
-714 VPLMFTSM
+714 IPLTFTST
-722 QEVVVRD
+722 QEILIRD

-734 YSARSSK
+734 YSACSSK
-741 TLDIISSTEGCRPA
+741 TLDIISSTQGCRST

-767 VLRDCSSKALDSSGP
+767 VLRDCSSKTLDSSSP
-782 SEQASSKM
+782 SEQPSN

>member
-1 MLKVV
+1 
-6 PDRLLRSNR
+6 
-15 VSAIAKE
+15 
-22 YQIHGAPSSPLQ
+22 
-34 DASHQKIM
+34 M

-57 HQAIHPVHGI
+57 HQTIHPVHGI

-73 QVILTSLHLHNGEP
+73 QVILTSLHLQNGEP
-87 KFGDSSVVGQ
+87 KFGDSSVIGQ
-97 FEHVHGLYWGPSPT
+97 FEHVHGLYWGPGPP

-125 TVWQLCLNAAERNKL
+125 TVWQLCFNAADRNKL

-145 CDISEPF
+145 CDISESF

-160 WHPKKEILAVLTTR
+160 WHPNKEILAVLTTR

-182 HLNSCRVKADIKGS
+182 HLNNCRIKADIKGS

-215 GSALHSYIWDEAQK
+215 GSALHSYIWDDTQK
-229 TLHACSFCPIFDV
+229 TLNACTFCPIFDV

-256 VAVATELP
+256 IAVTTELP

-273 GVAFEVPASVETESF
+273 GVAFEVPASIETESF
-288 ASQSSLGGEE
+288 PSQSSLCGEE
-298 EFSMDGGKKSLDS
+298 EYSMDGGKKVLDA
-311 EKPVSALPSPVD
+311 EKPMSAVTSPVD
-323 LTHLLSS
+323 LTHILSN
-330 KQGADSS
+330 KPGADSS

-361 TFERKVTSTKKV
+361 TFEKKVTSTKKV

-378 LVPDIMAFDPK
+378 LVPDIMAFDLK

-439 ILVGRQKFT
+439 IMVGKQKFT
-448 DPAFLPSSRSDKY
+448 DPAFLPSSKSDKY

-473 VGPSSASVNGN
+473 AAPSTSASVNG
-484 SCFNLSNTPHDL
+484 SCASVNGSLNLSNIPHDVSM
-496 PADVHP
+496 DVHP

-513 APQSPTSRRKL
+513 ALQSPTSRRKL
-524 IEEIESPAY
+524 IEEIKSPGY
-533 EQSSLLNM
+533 EQSCLLNT
-541 SDLKEKKVSLSFPP
+541 SDLKEKKVSLNFPL
-555 AVEALDAEPVN
+555 AVESLNAEPLN
-566 RSVVLSATSLSFS
+566 QSSSLSTSLAFS
-579 NKPTSPKRQTEGAS
+579 NKPTSPKRQIETAS

-616 EKLSGNFTELQH
+616 EKLSGNFTQLQH
-628 HVCELTELLKSGKR
+628 HVCELTELLKAGKR
-642 NLPVYPSSQEPSFIN
+642 NLPMYPSSQEPPFIN

-667 DSDERRSVILCEG
+667 DSDERRSVLLCEG
-680 KLRLSIVQQIFNLSL
+680 KLCLSVVQQIFSLSL

-714 VPLMFTSM
+714 VPLTFTPM

-729 ASAKG
+729 ASMKG

-741 TLDIISSTEGCRPA
+741 TLDIISSTEGCRHA
-755 SSESLD
+755 ASESLD

-767 VLRDCSSKALDSSGP
+767 VLRDCSSKALDGSSP
-782 SEQASSKM
+782 SEQPSSKM

>member
-1 MLKVV
+1 
-6 PDRLLRSNR
+6 
-15 VSAIAKE
+15 
-22 YQIHGAPSSPLQ
+22 
-34 DASHQKIM
+34 M

-57 HQAIHPVHGI
+57 HQAIHPVHGL

-73 QVILTSLHLHNGEP
+73 QVILTVLQLQNGEP

-97 FEHVHGLYWGPSPT
+97 FEHVHGLYWGPSPAE
-111 DAPALL
+111 APALL

-125 TVWQLCLNAAERNKL
+125 TVWQLCFSGTDRNKL

-145 CDISEPF
+145 CDISEPY

-160 WHPKKEILAVLTTR
+160 WHPSKEVLAVLTTR
-174 DASVLHSV
+174 DASVLPSV
-182 HLNSCRVKADIKGS
+182 HLNNSRVNADIKGS

-215 GSALHSYIWDEAQK
+215 GSALHSYIWDDAQK
-229 TLHACSFCPIFDV
+229 TLSACSFCPIFDV

-250 ATLNFQ
+250 ATQNLQ

-273 GVAFEVPASVETESF
+273 GVAFEVPSSVETESF
-288 ASQSSLGGEE
+288 PSQSSLCGEE
-298 EFSMDGGKKSLDS
+298 EYSLDGGKKSLDP
-311 EKPVSALPSPVD
+311 EKPLSVVTSPVD
-323 LTHLLSS
+323 LTHILSG

-378 LVPDIMAFDPK
+378 LVPDIMAFDSK

-412 LPNIQQIQLEKNEK
+412 LPNIQQIQLEKSEK

-461 MIRLMIKELIFE
+461 MIRLMIKELVFE
-473 VGPSSASVNGN
+473 MGPSTSVSADS
-484 SCFNLSNTPHDL
+484 SSSLNLSNIPHD
-496 PADVHP
+496 PSRDIHP

-507 LIPDRA
+507 LIPDRSA
-513 APQSPTSRRKL
+513 LQSPTSRRKL
-524 IEEIESPAY
+524 IEEIKSPVY
-533 EQSSLLNM
+533 EPNLVLNM
-541 SDLKEKKVSLSFPP
+541 SDLKDKKISMNFPP
-555 AVEALDAEPVN
+555 AVETLDAEPVN
-566 RSVVLSATSLSFS
+566 RSVALS
-579 NKPTSPKRQTEGAS
+579 NRPTSPKRQPEAAS

-599 KNNLLS
+599 KNNLFS
-605 EKEASYFSKNV
+605 EKEASYFLKNV

-628 HVCELTELLKSGKR
+628 HLCELTELLKSGKR

-657 ITYQKQLSRN
+657 ITCQKQLSK
-667 DSDERRSVILCEG
+667 SDADESRAVLLCGG
-680 KLRLSIVQQIFNLSL
+680 KLRLNIVQQVFNLSL

-714 VPLMFTSM
+714 IPLMFTPT
-722 QEVVVRD
+722 QEILIRD

-741 TLDIISSTEGCRPA
+741 TLDIISSTQGCRST

-767 VLRDCSSKALDSSGP
+767 VLRDGSSKALDSSSP
-782 SEQASSKM
+782 SEEPSNKM

>member
-1 MLKVV
+1 
-6 PDRLLRSNR
+6 
-15 VSAIAKE
+15 
-22 YQIHGAPSSPLQ
+22 
-34 DASHQKIM
+34 M

-57 HQAIHPVHGI
+57 HQAIHPVHGL

-73 QVILTSLHLHNGEP
+73 QVILTALHLHNGEP

-97 FEHVHGLYWGPSPT
+97 FEHVHGLYWGPCPAE
-111 DAPALL
+111 APALL

-125 TVWQLCLNAAERNKL
+125 TIWQLCFNGADRNKL

-145 CDISEPF
+145 CDISEPY

-160 WHPKKEILAVLTTR
+160 WHPSKEVLAVLTTR
-174 DASVLHSV
+174 DASVLPSV
-182 HLNSCRVKADIKGS
+182 HLNNSRINADIKGS

-215 GSALHSYIWDEAQK
+215 GSALHSYIWDDAQK
-229 TLHACSFCPIFDV
+229 ILSACSFCPIFDV

-250 ATLNFQ
+250 ATQNLQ

-273 GVAFEVPASVETESF
+273 GVAFEVPSSVETESF
-288 ASQSSLGGEE
+288 PSQSSLCGEE
-298 EFSMDGGKKSLDS
+298 EYSLDGGKKSLDS
-311 EKPVSALPSPVD
+311 EKPVSVVTSPVD
-323 LTHLLSS
+323 LTHILSS

-378 LVPDIMAFDPK
+378 LVPDIMAFDSK

-406 SLTSSN
+406 SLTSSS
-412 LPNIQQIQLEKNEK
+412 LPNIQQIQLEKSEK

-461 MIRLMIKELIFE
+461 MIRLMIKELILE
-473 VGPSSASVNGN
+473 MGPSKSVSADGS
-484 SCFNLSNTPHDL
+484 SSLNLSNITHD
-496 PADVHP
+496 PSRDVHP

-507 LIPDRA
+507 LIPDCSA
-513 APQSPTSRRKL
+513 LQSPTSRRKL
-524 IEEIESPAY
+524 IEEIKSPAY
-533 EQSSLLNM
+533 EQNLALNIT
-541 SDLKEKKVSLSFPP
+541 DFKDKKISMNFPP
-555 AVEALDAEPVN
+555 AVETLDAEPVN
-566 RSVVLSATSLSFS
+566 RSVALSNAS
-579 NKPTSPKRQTEGAS
+579 NKPMSPKRQHEAAS

-599 KNNLLS
+599 KNNLFS
-605 EKEASYFSKNV
+605 EKEASYFLKNV

-628 HVCELTELLKSGKR
+628 HLSELTELLKSGKS

-657 ITYQKQLSRN
+657 ITCQKQLSK
-667 DSDERRSVILCEG
+667 SDADESRAVLLCGG
-680 KLRLSIVQQIFNLSL
+680 KLCLNTIQQIFNLSL

-714 VPLMFTSM
+714 IPLMFTST
-722 QEVVVRD
+722 QEIRIRD
-729 ASAKG
+729 ATAKG

-741 TLDIISSTEGCRPA
+741 TLDIISSTQECRST

-767 VLRDCSSKALDSSGP
+767 VLRDCSSKTLDSISP
-782 SEQASSKM
+782 SEQPSNKM

>member
-1 MLKVV
+1 
-6 PDRLLRSNR
+6 
-15 VSAIAKE
+15 
-22 YQIHGAPSSPLQ
+22 
-34 DASHQKIM
+34 M

-57 HQAIHPVHGI
+57 YQAIHPVHGL

-73 QVILTSLHLHNGEP
+73 QVILTALHLHNGEP
-87 KFGDSSVVGQ
+87 KFGDSSVFGQ
-97 FEHVHGLYWGPSPT
+97 FEHVHGLYWGPCAPE
-111 DAPALL
+111 APALL
-117 AVQHKKHI
+117 TVQHKKHI
-125 TVWQLCLNAAERNKL
+125 TIWQLCFNGADRNNL

-145 CDISEPF
+145 CDISEPY

-160 WHPKKEILAVLTTR
+160 WHPHKEVLAVLTTR
-174 DASVLHSV
+174 DASVLPSV
-182 HLNSCRVKADIKGS
+182 HLNDSRISADIKGS
-196 GLIHCACWTKEG
+196 GLVHCACWTKEG
-208 NRLVVGV
+208 DRLVVGV
-215 GSALHSYIWDEAQK
+215 GSALHSYIWDDAQK
-229 TLHACSFCPIFDV
+229 TLSACSFCPIFDV

-250 ATLNFQ
+250 ATQNFQ

-273 GVAFEVPASVETESF
+273 GVAFEVPSSVESASF
-288 ASQSSLGGEE
+288 PSQSSLCGEE
-298 EFSMDGGKKSLDS
+298 EYSMDGRKKSLDS
-311 EKPVSALPSPVD
+311 EKPLSVVTSPVD
-323 LTHLLSS
+323 LTHILSC

-412 LPNIQQIQLEKNEK
+412 LPNIQQIQLEKSEK

-439 ILVGRQKFT
+439 IMVGSQKFS

-461 MIRLMIKELIFE
+461 MIRLMVKKLMFE
-473 VGPSSASVNGN
+473 MGSSATSSVDG
-484 SCFNLSNTPHDL
+484 SSSLSLSNIPHDL
-496 PADVHP
+496 SRDVHP

-507 LIPDRA
+507 LIPDRSA
-513 APQSPTSRRKL
+513 LQSPTSRRKL
-524 IEEIESPAY
+524 IEEIKSPAY
-533 EQSSLLNM
+533 EQNLVLNM
-541 SDLKEKKVSLSFPP
+541 KKIAMNLPP
-555 AVEALDAEPVN
+555 AVETLDAEPVS
-566 RSVVLSATSLSFS
+566 RTVALSATS
-579 NKPTSPKRQTEGAS
+579 NRPTSPKRQAEAPS

-599 KNNLLS
+599 KNNLYS
-605 EKEASYFSKNV
+605 EKDASYFLKNV
-616 EKLSGNFTELQH
+616 EKLSGSFTELQRH
-628 HVCELTELLKSGKR
+628 LCELTELLKSGKR
-642 NLPVYPSSQEPSFIN
+642 NLSAYPSSQEPSFIN
-657 ITYQKQLSRN
+657 ITCQKQLSRS
-667 DSDERRSVILCEG
+667 DSDESRAVLLCGG
-680 KLRLSIVQQIFNLSL
+680 KLCLNIVQQIFNLSL

-714 VPLMFTSM
+714 VPLTFTSM
-722 QEVVVRD
+722 QEVVIRD
-729 ASAKG
+729 ATAKG

-741 TLDIISSTEGCRPA
+741 TLDIISSTRGCRSS

-761 ITSSLE
+761 ITLE
-767 VLRDCSSKALDSSGP
+767 VRRDCSSKTLDSSSP
-782 SEQASSKM
+782 SEQPGNKM

>member
-1 MLKVV
+1 M
-6 PDRLLRSNR
+6 
-15 VSAIAKE
+15 
-22 YQIHGAPSSPLQ
+22 YQR
-34 DASHQKIM
+34 DM

-57 HQAIHPVHGI
+57 HQAIHHVHGI

-97 FEHVHGLYWGPSPT
+97 FEHVHGLYWGPGPP

-125 TVWQLCLNAAERNKL
+125 TVWQLCFNASDRNKL

-182 HLNSCRVKADIKGS
+182 HLNNCRIKADIKGS

-215 GSALHSYIWDEAQK
+215 GSALHSYIWDDTQK
-229 TLHACSFCPIFDV
+229 TLNACTFCPIFDV

-256 VAVATELP
+256 IAVATELP

-273 GVAFEVPASVETESF
+273 GVAFEVPASIETESF
-288 ASQSSLGGEE
+288 PSQSSLCGEE
-298 EFSMDGGKKSLDS
+298 EYSMDGGKKVLDA
-311 EKPVSALPSPVD
+311 EKPMSAVTSPVD
-323 LTHLLSS
+323 LTHILSS
-330 KQGADSS
+330 KPGADSS

-361 TFERKVTSTKKV
+361 TFEKKVTSTKKV

-378 LVPDIMAFDPK
+378 LVPDIMAFDIK

-439 ILVGRQKFT
+439 ILVGKQKFT

-473 VGPSSASVNGN
+473 VAPSTSASVNG
-484 SCFNLSNTPHDL
+484 SCASVNGSLNLSNIPHDVST
-496 PADVHP
+496 DVHP

-513 APQSPTSRRKL
+513 ALQSPTSRRKL
-524 IEEIESPAY
+524 IEEIKSPGY
-533 EQSSLLNM
+533 EQSCLLNM
-541 SDLKEKKVSLSFPP
+541 SDLKEKKVSLNFPP
-555 AVEALDAEPVN
+555 AVESLNAEPLN
-566 RSVVLSATSLSFS
+566 QSASLSTTSLAFS
-579 NKPTSPKRQTEGAS
+579 NKPTSPKRQIETAS

-616 EKLSGNFTELQH
+616 EKLSGNFTQLQH
-628 HVCELTELLKSGKR
+628 HVCELTELLKAGKR
-642 NLPVYPSSQEPSFIN
+642 NLPMYPSSQEPSFIN
-657 ITYQKQLSRN
+657 ITCQKQLSRN

-680 KLRLSIVQQIFNLSL
+680 KLRLSVVQQIFNLSL

-714 VPLMFTSM
+714 IPLTFTSM

-729 ASAKG
+729 ASMKG

-741 TLDIISSTEGCRPA
+741 TLDIISSTEGCRHSA
-755 SSESLD
+755 SESLD

-767 VLRDCSSKALDSSGP
+767 VLRDCSSKALDGSSP
-782 SEQASSKM
+782 SEQPSSKM

>member
-1 MLKVV
+1 
-6 PDRLLRSNR
+6 
-15 VSAIAKE
+15 
-22 YQIHGAPSSPLQ
+22 
-34 DASHQKIM
+34 M

-273 GVAFEVPASVETESF
+273 GVAFEVPASIETESF

-373 SIPGI
+373 SIAGI

-722 QEVVVRD
+722 QEVVIRD

>member
-1 MLKVV
+1 
-6 PDRLLRSNR
+6 
-15 VSAIAKE
+15 
-22 YQIHGAPSSPLQ
+22 
-34 DASHQKIM
+34 M

-57 HQAIHPVHGI
+57 HQAIHPVHGL

-73 QVILTSLHLHNGEP
+73 QVILTALHLHNGEP

-97 FEHVHGLYWGPSPT
+97 FEHVHGLYWGPCPAE
-111 DAPALL
+111 APALL
-117 AVQHKKHI
+117 AVQHKKHVTI
-125 TVWQLCLNAAERNKL
+125 WQLCFNGADRNKL
-140 LVSQI
+140 LVSQL
-145 CDISEPF
+145 CDISEPY

-160 WHPKKEILAVLTTR
+160 WHPSKEVLAVLTTR
-174 DASVLHSV
+174 DASVLPSV
-182 HLNSCRVKADIKGS
+182 HLNNSRINADIKGS

-215 GSALHSYIWDEAQK
+215 GSALHSYIWDDDQK
-229 TLHACSFCPIFDV
+229 TLSACSFCPIFDV

-250 ATLNFQ
+250 ATQNLQ

-273 GVAFEVPASVETESF
+273 GVAFEVPSSVETESF
-288 ASQSSLGGEE
+288 PSQSSLCGEE
-298 EFSMDGGKKSLDS
+298 EYSLDGGKKSLDS
-311 EKPVSALPSPVD
+311 EKPLSVVTSPVD
-323 LTHLLSS
+323 LTHILSS

-378 LVPDIMAFDPK
+378 LVPDIMAFDSK

-412 LPNIQQIQLEKNEK
+412 LPNIQQIQLEKSEK

-439 ILVGRQKFT
+439 ILVGRQKFS

-461 MIRLMIKELIFE
+461 MIRLMIKELILE
-473 VGPSSASVNGN
+473 MGPSKSVSPAG
-484 SCFNLSNTPHDL
+484 SSSSNLSNITHD
-496 PADVHP
+496 PSRDVHP

-507 LIPDRA
+507 LIPDRSA
-513 APQSPTSRRKL
+513 LQSPTSRRKL
-524 IEEIESPAY
+524 IEEIKSPVY
-533 EQSSLLNM
+533 EQNLVLNI
-541 SDLKEKKVSLSFPP
+541 SDFKDKKISMNFPP
-555 AVEALDAEPVN
+555 AVETLDAEPVN
-566 RSVVLSATSLSFS
+566 RSVALSNAS
-579 NKPTSPKRQTEGAS
+579 NKPTSPKRQPEAAS

-599 KNNLLS
+599 KNNLFS
-605 EKEASYFSKNV
+605 EKEASYFLKNV
-616 EKLSGNFTELQH
+616 EKLSSNFTELQH
-628 HVCELTELLKSGKR
+628 HLSELTELLKSGKR

-657 ITYQKQLSRN
+657 ITCQKQLSK
-667 DSDERRSVILCEG
+667 SDADESRAVLLCGG
-680 KLRLSIVQQIFNLSL
+680 KLRLNIVQQIFNLSL
-695 VEMQHGSSWIVLT
+695 VEMQHGSSWIILT

-714 VPLMFTSM
+714 IPLTFTST
-722 QEVVVRD
+722 QEILIRD
-729 ASAKG
+729 ATAKG

-741 TLDIISSTEGCRPA
+741 TLDIISSTQGCRST

-767 VLRDCSSKALDSSGP
+767 VLRDCSSKTLDSISP
-782 SEQASSKM
+782 SEQPSNKM

>member
-1 MLKVV
+1 
-6 PDRLLRSNR
+6 
-15 VSAIAKE
+15 
-22 YQIHGAPSSPLQ
+22 
-34 DASHQKIM
+34 M

-57 HQAIHPVHGI
+57 QQAMHPLHGL

-73 QVILTSLHLHNGEP
+73 QVILTALYLHDGEP
-87 KFGDSSVVGQ
+87 RFGDSSVVGQ
-97 FEHVHGLYWGPSPT
+97 FEHVHGLYWGPCPP

-125 TVWQLCLNAAERNKL
+125 TIWQLCFSVTERNKL
-140 LVSQI
+140 LVSQV
-145 CDISEPF
+145 CDVSEPF

-182 HLNSCRVKADIKGS
+182 HLNNSRIKADIKGS

-208 NRLVVGV
+208 DRLVVGV
-215 GSALHSYIWDEAQK
+215 GSALHSYLWDDAQK
-229 TLHACSFCPIFDV
+229 TLNPCSFCPVFDV
-242 GGYICAVE
+242 GGYICALE

-288 ASQSSLGGEE
+288 PSQSSLCGEE
-298 EFSMDGGKKSLDS
+298 EYSRDGGRKSLDS
-311 EKPVSALPSPVD
+311 ERSLTAVTSPVD
-323 LTHLLSS
+323 LTHILSS

-389 TQTVS
+389 TQTVL
-394 VASNTCNVILVY
+394 VASNTCNIILVY

-412 LPNIQQIQLEKNEK
+412 LPNVQQIELEKNEK

-461 MIRLMIKELIFE
+461 MIRLMIKELLFE
-473 VGPSSASVNGN
+473 TGPSAPAPVRGSS
-484 SCFNLSNTPHDL
+484 SLSLSSSPRDL
-496 PADVHP
+496 CADAHP
-502 LSRGL
+502 LSHGL

-513 APQSPTSRRKL
+513 ALLSPISRRKL
-524 IEEIESPAY
+524 IEEIKSPVY
-533 EQSSLLNM
+533 EQSCLLNIG
-541 SDLKEKKVSLSFPP
+541 DLKDKKVSMNFPP
-555 AVEALDAEPVN
+555 AVESLDAEPVPWT
-566 RSVVLSATSLSFS
+566 VAPPATSLPCS
-579 NKPTSPKRQTEGAS
+579 NKPASPKRQADAAS

-605 EKEASYFSKNV
+605 EKERSYCFKNV

-628 HVCELTELLKSGKR
+628 QLCELTELLKSGKR
-642 NLPVYPSSQEPSFIN
+642 NLSAYPSSQEPSFVY
-657 ITYQKQLSRN
+657 ITCQKQLSRS
-667 DSDERRSVILCEG
+667 DSDERRAVVLCGG
-680 KLRLSIVQQIFNLSL
+680 KLRLATVQQIFSLSL
-695 VEMQHGSSWIVLT
+695 VEMQH
-708 ADSEGF
+708 
-714 VPLMFTSM
+714 
-722 QEVVVRD
+722 
-729 ASAKG
+729 
-734 YSARSSK
+734 
-741 TLDIISSTEGCRPA
+741 
-755 SSESLD
+755 
-761 ITSSLE
+761 
-767 VLRDCSSKALDSSGP
+767 
-782 SEQASSKM
+782 

>member
-1 MLKVV
+1 
-6 PDRLLRSNR
+6 
-15 VSAIAKE
+15 
-22 YQIHGAPSSPLQ
+22 
-34 DASHQKIM
+34 M

-57 HQAIHPVHGI
+57 YQAIHPVHGL

-73 QVILTSLHLHNGEP
+73 QVILTALHLQNGEP

-97 FEHVHGLYWGPSPT
+97 FEHVHGLYWGPCPAE
-111 DAPALL
+111 APALL

-125 TVWQLCLNAAERNKL
+125 TIWQLCFNGADRNKL

-145 CDISEPF
+145 CDISEPY

-160 WHPKKEILAVLTTR
+160 WHPSKEVLAVLTTR
-174 DASVLHSV
+174 DASVLPSV
-182 HLNSCRVKADIKGS
+182 HLNNSKINADIKGS

-215 GSALHSYIWDEAQK
+215 GSALHSYIWDDAQK
-229 TLHACSFCPIFDV
+229 TLSACSFCPIFDV

-250 ATLNFQ
+250 ATQNLQ

-273 GVAFEVPASVETESF
+273 GVAFEVPSSVETESF
-288 ASQSSLGGEE
+288 HSQSSLCGEE
-298 EFSMDGGKKSLDS
+298 EYSLDGGKKSLDS
-311 EKPVSALPSPVD
+311 EKPLSVVTSPVD
-323 LTHLLSS
+323 LTHILSS
-330 KQGADSS
+330 KQGTETS

-378 LVPDIMAFDPK
+378 LVPDIMAFDSK

-412 LPNIQQIQLEKNEK
+412 LPNIQQIQLEKSEK

-439 ILVGRQKFT
+439 ILVGRQKFS

-461 MIRLMIKELIFE
+461 LIRLMIKELIFE
-473 VGPSSASVNGN
+473 LGPSRSVPADG
-484 SCFNLSNTPHDL
+484 SSSLNLSIPHD
-496 PADVHP
+496 PSRDVHP

-507 LIPDRA
+507 LIPDRSA
-513 APQSPTSRRKL
+513 LQSPTSRRKL
-524 IEEIESPAY
+524 IEEIKSPVY
-533 EQSSLLNM
+533 EQNLVLNI
-541 SDLKEKKVSLSFPP
+541 SDLKDKRISMNFPP
-555 AVEALDAEPVN
+555 TVETLDAEPVN
-566 RSVVLSATSLSFS
+566 RSVALSNAS
-579 NKPTSPKRQTEGAS
+579 NKPTSPKRQPEATS

-599 KNNLLS
+599 KNNLFS
-605 EKEASYFSKNV
+605 EKEASYFLKNV
-616 EKLSGNFTELQH
+616 EKLAGNFTELQH
-628 HVCELTELLKSGKR
+628 QLCELTELLKSGKR

-657 ITYQKQLSRN
+657 ITCQKQLSK
-667 DSDERRSVILCEG
+667 SDADESRAVLLCGG
-680 KLRLSIVQQIFNLSL
+680 KLRLSIVQQIFNLSV

-714 VPLMFTSM
+714 IPLMFTPT
-722 QEVVVRD
+722 QEILIRD

-734 YSARSSK
+734 YGACSSK
-741 TLDIISSTEGCRPA
+741 TLDIISSTQGCRST

-767 VLRDCSSKALDSSGP
+767 VLRDCSSKTVDSSSAPEQP
-782 SEQASSKM
+782 SNKM

>member
-1 MLKVV
+1 
-6 PDRLLRSNR
+6 
-15 VSAIAKE
+15 
-22 YQIHGAPSSPLQ
+22 
-34 DASHQKIM
+34 M

-57 HQAIHPVHGI
+57 HQAIHPVHGL

-73 QVILTSLHLHNGEP
+73 QVILTALQLHNGEP

-97 FEHVHGLYWGPSPT
+97 FEHVHGLYWGPSPAE
-111 DAPALL
+111 APALL
-117 AVQHKKHI
+117 AVQHKKHVTI
-125 TVWQLCLNAAERNKL
+125 WQLCFSGADRNKL

-145 CDISEPF
+145 CDISEPY

-160 WHPKKEILAVLTTR
+160 WHPSKEVLAVLTTQ
-174 DASVLHSV
+174 DASVLPSV
-182 HLNSCRVKADIKGS
+182 HLSNSRINADIKGS
-196 GLIHCACWTKEG
+196 GLIHCACWTREG
-208 NRLVVGV
+208 DRLVVGV
-215 GSALHSYIWDEAQK
+215 GSALHSYIWDDAQK
-229 TLHACSFCPIFDV
+229 TLSACSFCPIFDV

-250 ATLNFQ
+250 ATQNLQ

-273 GVAFEVPASVETESF
+273 GVAFEVPSSVETESF
-288 ASQSSLGGEE
+288 PSQSSLCGEE
-298 EFSMDGGKKSLDS
+298 EYSLDGGKKSLDP
-311 EKPVSALPSPVD
+311 EKPLSVVTSPVD
-323 LTHLLSS
+323 LTHILSS

-378 LVPDIMAFDPK
+378 LVPDIMAFDSK

-412 LPNIQQIQLEKNEK
+412 LPNIQQIQLEKSEK

-439 ILVGRQKFT
+439 ILVGRQKFS

-461 MIRLMIKELIFE
+461 MIRLMVKELILE
-473 VGPSSASVNGN
+473 MGPSKSVSADGSSNL
-484 SCFNLSNTPHDL
+484 NLSNIAHD
-496 PADVHP
+496 PSRDVPP

-507 LIPDRA
+507 LIPDRSA
-513 APQSPTSRRKL
+513 LQSPTSRRKL
-524 IEEIESPAY
+524 IEEIKSPVY
-533 EQSSLLNM
+533 EQNLVLNI
-541 SDLKEKKVSLSFPP
+541 SDLKDKKISMNFPP
-555 AVEALDAEPVN
+555 AVETLDVEPVN
-566 RSVVLSATSLSFS
+566 RSVALSNAS
-579 NKPTSPKRQTEGAS
+579 NKPTSPKRQPEAAS

-605 EKEASYFSKNV
+605 EKEPSYFLKNV
-616 EKLSGNFTELQH
+616 EKLSANFTELQH
-628 HVCELTELLKSGKR
+628 HLSELTELLKSGNR
-642 NLPVYPSSQEPSFIN
+642 NLPAYPSAQEPSFIN
-657 ITYQKQLSRN
+657 ITCQKQLSK
-667 DSDERRSVILCEG
+667 SDADESRAVLLCGG
-680 KLRLSIVQQIFNLSL
+680 KLRLNVVQQIFNLSL

-714 VPLMFTSM
+714 IPLTFTST
-722 QEVVVRD
+722 QEILIRD
-729 ASAKG
+729 ATAKG

-741 TLDIISSTEGCRPA
+741 TLDIISSTQGCRST

-767 VLRDCSSKALDSSGP
+767 VLRDCSSKTLDGISP
-782 SEQASSKM
+782 SEQPSNKI